1 MDTVYEDESYETI
14 LLVDTSIHAF
24 NSVNRN
30 ALLGDLVAICPP
42 IVNYSLNCHSVL
54 TQLPIIGN
62 G

>member
-1 MDTVYEDESYETI
+1 MDTVYEDQSYETI

-42 IVNYSLNCHSVL
+42 IVGSLEGLAQRDS
-54 TQLPIIGN
+54 TSMAI
-62 G
+62 